1 VPVVA
6 SSASAP
12 DALAELRFSFA
23 FQPIVDVVER
33 QVYSFE
39 ALVRGPG
46 GESAAT
52 VFQQVPPVD
61 LYAFDRRARV
71 LAIALA
77 ARLRVPCRL
86 NLNFLPQSLQSSPDA
101 ITSIFEAADTY
112 QFPIER
118 IVLEVTESEVI
129 DDAVQLGR
137 ALNAFRAQ
145 GLTISIDD
153 FGAGYAGLNLLADF
167 QPDSVKL
174 DMHLVRG
181 IDSRG
186 PRQAIVR
193 AILQACVDL
202 GIDVIAEGVET
213 PAEYQWLLEVNV
225 RYFQGYLF
233 AKPGFECLPECALGL
248 GQHASG

>member
-1 VPVVA
+1 VGVKA
-6 SSASAP
+6 SVTSAP
-12 DALAELRFSFA
+12 APQERFSFA
-23 FQPIVDVVER
+23 FQPIIDAVDR
-33 QVYSFE
+33 TVYSYE
-39 ALVRGPG
+39 ALVRGPR
-46 GESAAT
+46 GESAAA
-52 VFQQVPPVD
+52 VFQQIGFAD
-61 LYAFDRRARV
+61 LHDFDRRARV
-71 LAIALA
+71 IAIELA

-86 NLNFLPQSLQSSPDA
+86 NLNFLPQSLKNGPGA
-101 ITSIFEAADTY
+101 IISLFEAAATY

-129 DDAVQLGR
+129 DDAAELGR
-137 ALNAFRAQ
+137 VLNSFRAR

-181 IDSRG
+181 IESRG

-202 GIDVIAEGVET
+202 GIEVIAEGVET
-213 PAEYQWLLEVNV
+213 QAEYRWFLEAEV
-225 RYFQGYLF
+225 RYFQGFLF
-233 AKPGFECLPECALGL
+233 AKPGFECLPSVHYE
-248 GQHASG
+248 

>member
-1 VPVVA
+1 V
-6 SSASAP
+6 SAP
-12 DALAELRFSFA
+12 AALAGHRFTFA
-23 FQPIVDVVER
+23 FQPIIDAVDR
-33 QVYSFE
+33 QVYSYE

-46 GESAAT
+46 GESAAM
-52 VFQQVPPVD
+52 VVQQVGPAD
-61 LYAFDRRARV
+61 LHDFDRRARV
-71 LAIALA
+71 IAIAQA
-77 ARLRVPCRL
+77 ARLCVPCRL
-86 NLNFLPQSLQSSPDA
+86 NLNFLPQSLQTCPDA
-101 ITSIFEAADTY
+101 ITSIFEAAIAY
-112 QFPIER
+112 HFPIER

-129 DDAVQLGR
+129 DDPVQLGR

-167 QPDSVKL
+167 QPDSVKI

-213 PAEYQWLLEVNV
+213 EAEYRWFLEANV

-233 AKPGFECLPECALGL
+233 AKPGFECLP
-248 GQHASG
+248 SVRYK

>member
-1 VPVVA
+1 MSV
-6 SSASAP
+6 SALSLSAP
-12 DALAELRFSFA
+12 AGHRFTFA
-23 FQPIVDVVER
+23 FQPIIDAVDR
-33 QVYSFE
+33 QVYSYE

-52 VFQQVPPVD
+52 VFQQIAPAD
-61 LYAFDRRARV
+61 LHDFDRRARV
-71 LAIALA
+71 LAIAQA
-77 ARLRVPCRL
+77 ARLRVPCSL
-86 NLNFLPQSLQSSPDA
+86 NLNFLPQSLQTSQDA
-101 ITSIFEAADTY
+101 ITSIFEAAAAY
-112 QFPIER
+112 QFPVER

-181 IDSRG
+181 IESRG

-213 PAEYQWLLEVNV
+213 QAEYQWFLEANV
-225 RYFQGYLF
+225 RYFQGYFF
-233 AKPGFECLPECALGL
+233 AKPGFECLPIPRYE
-248 GQHASG
+248 

>member
-1 VPVVA
+1 MSV
-6 SSASAP
+6 SALSLSAP
-12 DALAELRFSFA
+12 ADHRFTFA
-23 FQPIVDVVER
+23 FQPIIDAVDR
-33 QVYSFE
+33 QVYSYE

-52 VFQQVPPVD
+52 VFQQIAPAD
-61 LYAFDRRARV
+61 LHDFDRRARV
-71 LAIALA
+71 LAIAQA

-86 NLNFLPQSLQSSPDA
+86 NLNFLPQSLQTSPDA
-101 ITSIFEAADTY
+101 ITSIFEAATAY
-112 QFPIER
+112 QFPVER

-181 IDSRG
+181 IESRG

-202 GIDVIAEGVET
+202 GVDVIAEGVET
-213 PAEYQWLLEVNV
+213 LAEYQWFLEANV

-233 AKPGFECLPECALGL
+233 AKPGFACLPIVRYE
-248 GQHASG
+248 

>member
-1 VPVVA
+1 MSV
-6 SSASAP
+6 SALSLSAP
-12 DALAELRFSFA
+12 ADHRFTFA
-23 FQPIVDVVER
+23 FQPIIDAVDR
-33 QVYSFE
+33 QVYSYE
-39 ALVRGPG
+39 ALVRGPR

-52 VFQQVPPVD
+52 VFQQIAPAD
-61 LYAFDRRARV
+61 LHDFDRRARV
-71 LAIALA
+71 LAIAQA

-86 NLNFLPQSLQSSPDA
+86 NLNFLPQSLQTSPDA
-101 ITSIFEAADTY
+101 ITSIFEAATAY
-112 QFPIER
+112 QFSVER

-181 IDSRG
+181 IESRG

-202 GIDVIAEGVET
+202 GVDVIAEGVET
-213 PAEYQWLLEVNV
+213 LAEYQWFLEANV

-233 AKPGFECLPECALGL
+233 AKPGFACLPIVRYE
-248 GQHASG
+248 

>member
-1 VPVVA
+1 MDA
-6 SSASAP
+6 KGSA
-12 DALAELRFSFA
+12 AETPAAQEHFSFA
-23 FQPIVDVVER
+23 FQPIIDALDR
-33 QVYSFE
+33 TVYSYE
-39 ALVRGPG
+39 ALVRGRG

-52 VFQQVPPVD
+52 VFQRVGQANLHD
-61 LYAFDRRARV
+61 FDRRARV
-71 LAIALA
+71 IAIAQA

-86 NLNFLPQSLQSSPDA
+86 NLNFLPQSLKNGNDA
-101 ITSIFEAADTY
+101 IISLFEAAAAY

-129 DDAVQLGR
+129 DDAAELGR
-137 ALNAFRAQ
+137 VLNSFRAK
-145 GLTISIDD
+145 GLAVSIDD

-181 IDSRG
+181 IESRG

-213 PAEYQWLLEVNV
+213 KAEYRWFLEANV

-233 AKPGFECLPECALGL
+233 AKPGFECLPSVRYE
-248 GQHASG
+248 

>member
-1 VPVVA
+1 MSVPA
-6 SSASAP
+6 LSLSTPA
-12 DALAELRFSFA
+12 ALAGHRFTFA
-23 FQPIVDVVER
+23 FQPIIDAVDR
-33 QVYSFE
+33 QVYSYE

-52 VFQQVPPVD
+52 VFQQIAPAD
-61 LYAFDRRARV
+61 LHDFDRRARV
-71 LAIALA
+71 LAIAQA
-77 ARLRVPCRL
+77 AQLRVPCRL
-86 NLNFLPQSLQSSPDA
+86 NLNFLPQSLQTTPDA
-101 ITSIFEAADTY
+101 ITSIFKAAAAY
-112 QFPIER
+112 QFPVER

-145 GLTISIDD
+145 GLIISIDD

-181 IDSRG
+181 IESRG

-202 GIDVIAEGVET
+202 GVDVIAEGVET
-213 PAEYQWLLEVNV
+213 PAEYQWFLEANV

-233 AKPGFECLPECALGL
+233 AKPGFECLPIVRYE
-248 GQHASG
+248 

>member
-1 VPVVA
+1 VA